1 MEKTKMTNEK
11 EKKWMELETHI
22 NDLFWHLKVA
32 NESEMPLCKGVVENK
47 LNAIKFSYG
56 FIDNL

>member
-1 MEKTKMTNEK
+1 MTNETK
-11 EKKWMELETHI
+11 KKWMELETHI

-32 NESEMPLCKGVVENK
+32 NESERPLCKGVVENK
-47 LNAIKFSYG
+47 LNAIKFSYE